1 MIAALS
7 VLFGLTLAGIPIAVA
22 FGVTSALFIS
32 HTGVPFTIFPVIM
45 FDSLTSFILL
55 ALPLFMIAG
64 ELSNRAGIAEQL
76 VELVSSLVGWMRGGL
91 AQCVT
96 AGAMVFA
103 EISGS
108 SVADAASLA
117 TILIPEMEERG
128 YPKPFAAAITSSSA
142 SLAIMIPPS
151 IPLVLYGAITE
162 QSVAKMFVAGIV
174 PGILVGISLMI
185 FNYGFALRY
194 HWMQESRFDIRRV
207 VRAFFHGLAGLTLPI
222 IIVGGILG
230 GIFTPTEAAAF
241 AVTVAIGIGFFV
253 TRRIAFSDLP
263 GIILVAAKRTGI
275 VLLLI
280 STSSVF
286 SWYLT
291 NEGIPDAIAERV
303 MSFSDNP
310 YIIMFELN
318 VLLLMLGTFLHGVAA
333 IFFIV
338 PLALPIIK
346 QIGYDPIH
354 FGIILVL
361 NIAIAQQIPP
371 SAAVLMTVAAISGCQ
386 VSDIMRY
393 NKWYMLCMF
402 IMLQLVTYVPALS
415 LWLPFHLTTR

>member
-1 MIAALS
+1 
-7 VLFGLTLAGIPIAVA
+7 
-22 FGVTSALFIS
+22 
-32 HTGVPFTIFPVIM
+32 
-45 FDSLTSFILL
+45 
-55 ALPLFMIAG
+55 
-64 ELSNRAGIAEQL
+64 
-76 VELVSSLVGWMRGGL
+76 
-91 AQCVT
+91 
-96 AGAMVFA
+96 
-103 EISGS
+103 
-108 SVADAASLA
+108 
-117 TILIPEMEERG
+117 
-128 YPKPFAAAITSSSA
+128 
-142 SLAIMIPPS
+142 
-151 IPLVLYGAITE
+151 
-162 QSVAKMFVAGIV
+162 
-174 PGILVGISLMI
+174 
-185 FNYGFALRY
+185 
-194 HWMQESRFDIRRV
+194 
-207 VRAFFHGLAGLTLPI
+207 
-222 IIVGGILG
+222 
-230 GIFTPTEAAAF
+230 
-241 AVTVAIGIGFFV
+241 
-253 TRRIAFSDLP
+253 
-263 GIILVAAKRTGI
+263 
-275 VLLLI
+275 LI

-386 VSDIMRY
+386 VGDIMRY